1 MRKILLALLAGLL
14 PALSSAREQRFA
26 FALPEVEGRISLGV
40 FDSEGKLVRTLCVGA
55 PETDFFVGLNGLIAT
70 WDGRDDYGEP
80 LTAGKYQVRGYLVG
94 DALKAEGVAYH
105 FNDWINDEKSPRIT
119 RIEDFRR
126 QPGGFVALAEVLD
139 SNRPLV
145 FRFDQLRGF
154 LWTNSLNAAVAATR
168 FQARGPV
175 LPGQGSDARISVG

>member
-55 PETDFFVGLNGLIAT
+55 PESDFRGSQWPHYDL
-70 WDGRDDYGEP
+70 GRKGRLWRAADRRKIPGP
-80 LTAGKYQVRGYLVG
+80 RLSVG
-94 DALKAEGVAYH
+94 DALKAEGIAYH

-119 RIEDFRR
+119 RIEDFRGSR
-126 QPGGFVALAEVLD
+126 EASLRPRRFWTATGLWFSD
-139 SNRPLV
+139 STSCED
-145 FRFDQLRGF
+145 F
-154 LWTNSLNAAVAATR
+154 S
-168 FQARGPV
+168 
-175 LPGQGSDARISVG
+175 GQIL